1 MITPTAGGP
10 EEQGHPILRCEGF
23 RREEAL
29 PGILGWSKDTDRMA
43 FKQGA
48 QCGQSQVERK
58 LASVYFGFGDLQV
71 L

>member
-1 MITPTAGGP
+1 MKAS
-10 EEQGHPILRCEGF
+10 EG
-23 RREEAL
+23 RKHY
-29 PGILGWSKDTDRMA
+29 LGSQDGQKDTDRMP
-43 FKQGA
+43 FKQGG